1 MTTRNLYFIDSAV
14 TDYQSLLS
22 QLPAESEWYLLD
34 KSRDGIGQIADIV
47 SRYHDLDA
55 IQIISH
61 GSPGTLYLGSSVVNN
76 ANLAD
81 YNNQLAAIGAS
92 LTATGDIFLYGC
104 DVAAGDAGQ
113 RFVNDLAVITGADVA
128 AKIGRA
134 HV

>member
-1 MTTRNLYFIDSAV
+1 MLFRSSKALTGNCMTTKSLYFIDAAV
-14 TDYQSLLS
+14 IDYQSLLS
-22 QLPAESEWYLLD
+22 QLPADSEWYLLD

-47 SRYHDLDA
+47 SRYQELDA

-92 LTATGDIFLYGC
+92 LTATGDILLYGC

-113 RFVNDLAVITGADVA
+113 R
-128 AKIGRA
+128 IGRA